1 MVSKYR
7 DILEPPAR
15 ISRSPS
21 FSSQSG
27 MTMTSIFY
35 GLLTF
40 IENPALRKS
49 VVNSCRENYASGS
62 WLLIV
67 TFSCTL
73 NAQRNPLCTTP
84 FCTTIPTYKAI
95 KGCLSFNVQ
104 HTRVLHVEYLFYVNL
119 QLKVCLALYS
129 DKLAN
134 IQVVIN
140 CQYSIAQMCTHEDAF
155 ASYLGAPSLD
165 DVMSHNEL
173 TTIVQWSLH
182 TNVVQPCR
190 WKFIWAI
197 GWLSKV
203 VRCN

>member
-27 MTMTSIFY
+27 MAMTSIFY

-40 IENPALRKS
+40 LENPALRNS
-49 VVNSCRENYASGS
+49 VVNSCRENFASGS
-62 WLLIV
+62 WLLIM

-73 NAQRNPLCTTP
+73 YAKRNPFCTTP
-84 FCTTIPTYKAI
+84 LCTTIPTYKAI

-104 HTRVLHVEYLFYVNL
+104 HTRVLYVEYLFYVNL

-129 DKLAN
+129 DKLAQ

-140 CQYSIAQMCTHEDAF
+140 CRYSIAQMCIRKNTLAR
-155 ASYLGAPSLD
+155 YLGTQSLD

-182 TNVVQPCR
+182 KNVVQPCR
-190 WKFIWAI
+190 WKFICAVV
-197 GWLSKV
+197 WLSKL
-203 VRCN
+203 VRGN